1 MRHTVTHCDTL
12 RHAATLFNTLQHAA
26 THYNTLQ
33 HTVIYR
39 TRQEVESLY
48 DQLQQN
54 QNQVQRQQHELESNH
69 TVIQTLQQQL
79 AEIHDESHELKH
91 EFALFRDNAQKLSNE
106 AEDSI
111 DTLHVSQSAASKQ
124 GHDLQLLLAPALSQT
139 DDFPLITYHDPSGV
153 FTAAELVLQATVTAR
168 CRAVRGAPPAETGLE
183 GGQLMVNEMVLNET
197 LPTSAFSSTEGVPLD
212 LRVAL
217 TKMQQEV
224 NLEKKRVSDLR
235 HQLASRD
242 STLQDMKKHH
252 KMLRNILH
260 EREAEL
266 LSTHPSNAEIA
277 DSHELDTVKSQ
288 NVVLHQQC
296 HIHLVQAEEFR
307 RMIKDLGSQLKKAY
321 SYFNAPQYQADD
333 FPLVTHH
340 DASRVFTSAEV
351 VPQAKTSRAE
361 AQDTYDLEQ
370 ERCVIE
376 DERQA
381 VNVAIQN
388 ANNALKQQQDTITS
402 LIHERDV
409 ARQQADLA
417 LTTLENH
424 QQSPLKV
431 TNALQQQQDYIHALL
446 QEGEA
451 AFLKSSMAAQT
462 ANEMKHMLAQQ
473 QIDLKELKQQQQ
485 QQQQKGSAHAR
496 ALRAS
501 SPVPAMVPVSPVM
514 RPFGV
519 MAHENLPIV
528 QIFRS
533 PDKSAIAKGQ
543 TERVQESLERA
554 KCAEESLQH
563 LNYQHQL
570 LLQQMTDLRNQK
582 QTLADELQELF
593 EKSTRSQR
601 TTKAATD
608 FSEEGPLLGEQRAA
622 TQNERHNQKAIQG
635 NEKMRLELQEVN
647 YERDSYARELHE
659 LQQRVQDLKDEKNE
673 VVRNLILERESI
685 EALLQAKRLQLLA
698 AQDKLNASADYKAL
712 SDTKGQL
719 ANQRDKTAQ
728 LVAAYEVE
736 KKHFHASLSML
747 QGQLESAQEYSNT

>member
-1 MRHTVTHCDTL
+1 MLQRTA
-12 RHAATLFNTLQHAA
+12 RLFNTLQHAA
-26 THYNTLQ
+26 THCNALQ
-33 HTVIYR
+33 HTVIFR

-79 AEIHDESHELKH
+79 AEIHDESDELKH
-91 EFALFRDNAQKLSNE
+91 EFALFRDDAQKLSNE

-111 DTLHVSQSAASKQ
+111 DTLHVSESAASKQ
-124 GHDLQLLLAPALSQT
+124 GHDLQLSLAPALSQT

-153 FTAAELVLQATVTAR
+153 FTAAEFVLQATVTAR
-168 CRAVRGAPPAETGLE
+168 CRAVRGAPTAEPGLE
-183 GGQLMVNEMVLNET
+183 GGQLMVNEMALNET
-197 LPTSAFSSTEGVPLD
+197 LPTSASTSAFSSTEGVPLE

-224 NLEKKRVSDLR
+224 NFEKKRVSDLR

-266 LSTHPSNAEIA
+266 LSTHPSNAEIP
-277 DSHELDTVKSQ
+277 DSHELDTLKSQ

-296 HIHLVQAEEFR
+296 HVHLAQAEEFR

-321 SYFNAPQYQADD
+321 SYLNAPQYIADD

-351 VPQAKTSRAE
+351 VLQAKTARAE
-361 AQDTYDLEQ
+361 AQDNYDLEK
-370 ERCVIE
+370 ERRVIE

-388 ANNALKQQQDTITS
+388 ANSTLKQQQDTITS

-409 ARQQADLA
+409 ARQQADVA
-417 LTTLENH
+417 LTALGNH
-424 QQSPLKV
+424 KQSPLKV
-431 TNALQQQQDYIHALL
+431 TNALQEQQDYIHALL
-446 QEGEA
+446 QEREA

-462 ANEMKHMLAQQ
+462 ANEMKHLLAQQ
-473 QIDLKELKQQQQ
+473 QIDLKELKQQQ

-501 SPVPAMVPVSPVM
+501 SAVPPMSPVSPVM

-528 QIFRS
+528 QNFRS
-533 PDKSAIAKGQ
+533 PDKSAIAKEE

-582 QTLADELQELF
+582 QIPADELQKLLE
-593 EKSTRSQR
+593 ESTRSQR

-635 NEKMRLELQEVN
+635 NEKLRLELQEVS

-659 LQQRVQDLKDEKNE
+659 LQQRVQDLKDEKIE
-673 VVRNLILERESI
+673 VVWNLMLEKEST
-685 EALLQAKRLQLLA
+685 EALLQAERLQLLA

-712 SDTKGQL
+712 SDTKDQL
-719 ANQRDKTAQ
+719 ASQRDKTAQ
-728 LVAAYEVE
+728 LVAAFEVE
-736 KKHFHASLSML
+736 KKHFQASLSIL
-747 QGQLESAQEYSNT
+747 QGQSERAQEYSNTDMKEKV